1 MSNGILIP
9 FHNKLICSICQ
20 DRLKDAR
27 SLPCGHTYC
36 KECITRS
43 VQASYEPGI
52 VKCCECKK
60 STRLPAGG
68 VDNIPRCF
76 TLNFLLEE
84 IQRTFGPSGQRV
96 DIPAH
101 GFQAREMFKCEIC
114 IGPLRDA
121 RYLSCGHCF
130 CKSCLAR
137 QNISGHITCCKCRKF
152 HNLPSGGLDSLPV
165 AYRINSITAE
175 FSHSDSGEDS
185 SAGSSCS
192 SLDTANGRPSTTQ
205 RRSSGRLFDD
215 VAREKA
221 QAQAAAR
228 PTFQVFVQKSDGK
241 KITINTC
248 GDDTIHELK
257 RKIQAKTNIVPSQQV
272 LTFSGRSL
280 NQEQKTLQYYNIGRH
295 ANIDMGGRL
304 RGGYTS

>member
-1 MSNGILIP
+1 MSNGIVIP
-9 FHNKLICSICQ
+9 FDNKLKCSICQ

-43 VQASYEPGI
+43 VQASYDRGI
-52 VKCCECKK
+52 VKCSECQR

-101 GFQAREMFKCEIC
+101 GFQAREMFACAIC
-114 IGPLRDA
+114 IGPMRDA

-137 QNISGHITCCKCRKF
+137 QYTSGHIKCCKCQKL

-175 FSHSDSGEDS
+175 FSGEEEA
-185 SAGSSCS
+185 AGSNCS
-192 SLDTANGRPSTTQ
+192 SRGTANGRLPSTQ
-205 RRSSGRLFDD
+205 RRSSGRLVDD

-221 QAQAAAR
+221 RAQAAAR
-228 PTFQVFVQKSDGK
+228 RPFQVFVQKLDGK
-241 KITINTC
+241 TVTIDTC
-248 GDDTIHELK
+248 SQDTIRELR
-257 RKIQAKTNIVPSQQV
+257 RKIQAKTNIAPSQQV
-272 LTFSGRSL
+272 LTYGRTTL
-280 NQEQKTLQYYNIGRH
+280 NEEAKTLQDYNIGQH
-295 ANIDMGGRL
+295 DTINLSARL
-304 RGGYTS
+304 RGGRTS